1 MDDQPSVDGRPR
13 IAVPV
18 MDCVPSMPSVKC
30 STSTICASRP
40 GGRMAAC
47 PSARH
52 LGHAHIPEIH
62 GFTPARPRAF
72 YETRCVCTRH
82 TARAVNTGG
91 SAARPSRRRESPGS
105 VGFAA
110 PARAGCAL
118 DVPHGAD
125 RAQQEK
131 LRREERRGRFG
142 CQAGSFLLHESTRR
156 GGRSGQRNAF
166 FRFPRMGDGAS
177 PPSLETRPGS
187 CTALL
192 KSQHDAPRP
201 LYAAR

>member
-1 MDDQPSVDGRPR
+1 MDDQPSVNGRPR

-18 MDCVPSMPSVKC
+18 KDCVPSMPSVKC
-30 STSTICASRP
+30 STSTICGSRP

-91 SAARPSRRRESPGS
+91 SAARPSRRSRLDPWALRPRLAPGVLLTYRTVLTARNRKNSAGGSAGDASGARPDPSCCTNQRVAAAGAVSGMRFFASPGW
-105 VGFAA
+105 GW
-110 PARAGCAL
+110 C
-118 DVPHGAD
+118 VP
-125 RAQQEK
+125 
-131 LRREERRGRFG
+131 
-142 CQAGSFLLHESTRR
+142 SIS
-156 GGRSGQRNAF
+156 
-166 FRFPRMGDGAS
+166 
-177 PPSLETRPGS
+177 
-187 CTALL
+187 
-192 KSQHDAPRP
+192 
-201 LYAAR
+201 

>member
-1 MDDQPSVDGRPR
+1 MDDQPSVNGRPR

-18 MDCVPSMPSVKC
+18 KDCVPSMPSVKC
-30 STSTICASRP
+30 STSTICGSRP

-131 LRREERRGRFG
+131 LRREERRGRFWCRG
-142 CQAGSFLLHESTRR
+142 RILPAARINASRRPERSAECVFLPTPD
-156 GGRSGQRNAF
+156 GGYRIASILRNEAGQR
-166 FRFPRMGDGAS
+166 
-177 PPSLETRPGS
+177 
-187 CTALL
+187 
-192 KSQHDAPRP
+192 
-201 LYAAR
+201 YVAAKIAT